1 METLKI
7 VWIAAGALWLL
18 FAVIGFVSIIKEE
31 Y

>member
-1 METLKI
+1 MASLKI

-18 FAVIGFVSIIKEE
+18 FAVMGFISIIKEE